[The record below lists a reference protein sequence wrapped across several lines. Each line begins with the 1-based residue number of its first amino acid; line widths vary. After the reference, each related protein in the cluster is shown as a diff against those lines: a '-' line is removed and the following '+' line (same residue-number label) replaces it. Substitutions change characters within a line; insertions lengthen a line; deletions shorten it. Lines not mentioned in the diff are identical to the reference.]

1 MARVIRIALWWL
13 VALAIAAAAF
23 WFGRDYARRHPQDI
37 PWTPL
42 RLDDPVGLF
51 TLRKLAS
58 LSDEPAECRALLQ
71 SARSGDI
78 PASPRSGGPD
88 CGYANGMR
96 LTRATAE
103 ARYSP
108 EGVVTSC
115 PVAAALYVFERQVV
129 QPAALEHLGSRVA
142 AFEHAGSYSCRRIYG
157 RSEAAYSEH
166 ATANAIDI
174 IGFRL
179 ADGRSISVLRDW
191 SQEGPEA
198 DFLHEVRDGACRLF
212 ATALS
217 PDYNAAHANHLH
229 LDQAGRGEMGWSMC
243 R

>member
-1 MARVIRIALWWL
+1 VARVIRIALWWL

-58 LSDEPAECRALLQ
+58 LSDEPAECRALLKA
-71 SARSGDI
+71 ARSGDV
-78 PASPRSGGPD
+78 PAPPRIAGPD
-88 CGYANGMR
+88 CGYDEGMR
-96 LTRATAE
+96 LTPATAE

-108 EGVVTSC
+108 AGVVTSC

-179 ADGRSISVLRDW
+179 ADGRSISVFRDW

-229 LDQAGRGEMGWSMC
+229 LDEAGRGEMGWSMC